1 MLQSPAAIH
10 PGIPANTAAPA
21 AKRWYCWFLV
31 TFVKCLT
38 MHVMFMGFEGFIRD
52 ESKCFNIILLV
63 FHFDQGSYLP
73 CSWD

>member
-31 TFVKCLT
+31 TFVKGLT
-38 MHVMFMGFEGFIRD
+38 NS
-52 ESKCFNIILLV
+52 ESKWFNIILLV